1 MLQVQEALKEPLVQA
16 EQTAA
21 AHSPF
26 RLLATCLELWDGIMA
41 PKQVYRLI
49 RIAYRYITLRGKKR
63 LCRCNWFK
71 DLKMTGYPRLS
82 GWTWSNHKHISKWK
96 ARKSKGEKKDTTTK
110 AEVKRMCFKNG
121 GNRPRAKETK
131 GNVGGGKGRKQISL
145 IWLFPSILDYILYSK
160 AVNSVFLSY
169 VSHSLANYQTKGLQ
183 EPGFTAGWP
192 DHRWQP
198 ETCSWRRKWGSLVGP
213 DI

>member
-96 ARKSKGEKKDTTTK
+96 ARKSKGEKKDTTTE

-131 GNVGGGKGRKQISL
+131 GNVGGGKGRKQIL
-145 IWLFPSILDYILYSK
+145 PFGCPLYSW
-160 AVNSVFLSY
+160 L
-169 VSHSLANYQTKGLQ
+169 HPLQ
-183 EPGFTAGWP
+183 
-192 DHRWQP
+192 
-198 ETCSWRRKWGSLVGP
+198 
-213 DI
+213 